1 MVYYFIL
8 QKQKKLRIIK
18 NEGDLNIQE
27 LRKEE
32 KNLAEEFNLALGYT
46 RYATSYKNAI
56 KDKKFYI
63 QPFKGNQINLG
74 DFYLLHNGNLDKE
87 YLCALFDIDI
97 KEK

>member
-1 MVYYFIL
+1 MA
-8 QKQKKLRIIK
+8 
-18 NEGDLNIQE
+18 
-27 LRKEE
+27 E
-32 KNLAEEFNLALGYT
+32 KGYT

-97 KEK
+97 KEKIKTLNDTQILVKIIEKCDLDDWSEKY